1 MENQKPNIR
10 QKSLSLIDMSSAFLV
25 FGFGLSLAFTVFL
38 VELLCGYLQ
47 KNKKRNNDVPP
58 VANQRHILAIEATPP
73 ANAPAA
79 NNDDKLPNA
88 DAVMR
93 TIADSIKQSSS
104 VAAATNATSEPI
116 QQEENLDA
124 ITLAPLSAHHDGKQ
138 QESST
143 VVNIKKTKQLEQQ
156 AANVAAPTAALNH
169 PFKNKKSF
177 TNTLK
182 KQFIVLLILPH
193 SEHISRNW
201 GRQWR

>member
-1 MENQKPNIR
+1 MT
-10 QKSLSLIDMSSAFLV
+10 LIDISSAFLAL
-25 FGFGLSLAFTVFL
+25 GFGLSLAFIAFL
-38 VELLCGYLQ
+38 VELICGRLQ
-47 KNKKRNNDVPP
+47 KNKKSRNDWQP
-58 VANQRHILAIEATPP
+58 VANQRQILAIEAPT

-88 DAVMR
+88 DAVIR

-116 QQEENLDA
+116 QQEENLNT

-143 VVNIKKTKQLEQQ
+143 VVNIKKPKQLEQQ

-169 PFKNKKSF
+169 PFKNKKSV

-182 KQFIVLLILPH
+182 KQFIVGLTKKEQK
-193 SEHISRNW
+193 S
-201 GRQWR
+201 